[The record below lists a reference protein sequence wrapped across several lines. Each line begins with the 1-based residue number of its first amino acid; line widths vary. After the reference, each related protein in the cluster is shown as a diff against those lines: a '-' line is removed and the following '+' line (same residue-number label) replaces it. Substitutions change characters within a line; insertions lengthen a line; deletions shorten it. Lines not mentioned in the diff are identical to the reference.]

1 MIQYKNRTMITK
13 LEEIIA
19 TVREGGRRRVV
30 VAYGQDSHSIEAASS
45 AYDMGVAD
53 ITLVGDK
60 QIIESICSQDG
71 IDSSKFEIIDESVDV
86 RCVEIALRMINEGKA
101 DVLMKGAVST
111 DRYMKG
117 ILSREYG
124 ILKPGSNSLLSHV
137 TVMEIAAYH
146 KLLIFGDV
154 AIIPE
159 PDLSQKVSIVKNLI
173 WVANLLGIKRPKVSC
188 LAPSE
193 QILPKIQSSVD
204 ATLLAK
210 MGERGQLGAD
220 VEIDGPLAFD
230 VSIDAECAAIK
241 NLKSNVAGDA
251 DCLLFPSVDT
261 GNVFF
266 KTCTKFGGSEMAG
279 IVVGTKAPCVL
290 TSRGDSSK
298 TKLYSIA
305 LACLAAK

>member
-60 QIIESICSQDG
+60 QIIESVCSQEG

-86 RCVEIALRMINEGKA
+86 RCVEIALRLINDGKA
-101 DVLMKGAVST
+101 DVLMKGAVPT

-124 ILKPGSNSLLSHV
+124 ILKPNSLLSHV

-146 KLLIFGDV
+146 KLLVFGDV

-159 PDLSQKVSIVKNLI
+159 PDLTQKISIAKNLI
-173 WVANLLGIKRPKVSC
+173 WVANLLGIKRPKVAC

-266 KTCTKFGGSEMAG
+266 KACTKFGGSEMAG